1 MAAFKANEIS
11 SSLRRLQRN
20 SILNQ
25 QEIQLLNR
33 ILELL
38 KIYDVWC
45 RDDGAGSDL
54 NFHDSKESNY
64 NSRDDAS
71 SQIPR
76 DIKFIL
82 VQISSHSERLEDLL
96 NEWEEGFVI
105 KIADSYALQ
114 ENLIKEKNQIT
125 KIHNSWWFIKLTRQ
139 LKIAAKGAAGLANS
153 ARLLLRR
160 YVLKRNL

>member
-1 MAAFKANEIS
+1 MDMCELEKIIVSLAPILSAIAAIAAAVAAFKANEIS
-11 SSLRRLQRN
+11 NALKRLQRN

-33 ILELL
+33 TLELL

-64 NSRDDAS
+64 STRDDAW

-82 VQISSHSERLEDLL
+82 VQLSSHSDRLEDLL
-96 NEWEEGFVI
+96 NEWEKGFVI
-105 KIADSYALQ
+105 KVADSYALQ
-114 ENLIKEKNQIT
+114 ESMIKEKIKSLRSIT
-125 KIHNSWWFIKLTRQ
+125 SE
-139 LKIAAKGAAGLANS
+139 GL
-153 ARLLLRR
+153 
-160 YVLKRNL
+160 

>member
-1 MAAFKANEIS
+1 MNMAELEKVLVSLVPMLSAIAAIAAAVAAFKANEIS

-25 QEIQLLNR
+25 QEIQLLSR

-54 NFHDSKESNY
+54 NFHNSKESNY
-64 NSRDDAS
+64 DSRDDAS

-76 DIKFIL
+76 DIKYIL
-82 VQISSHSERLEDLL
+82 VQISSHSESLEYLL
-96 NEWEEGFVI
+96 NKWEEDFVI
-105 KIADSYALQ
+105 KVGNSYELR
-114 ENLIKEKNQIT
+114 EDMIKEK
-125 KIHNSWWFIKLTRQ
+125 IKSLRSI
-139 LKIAAKGAAGLANS
+139 IAGGI
-153 ARLLLRR
+153 
-160 YVLKRNL
+160 

>member
-1 MAAFKANEIS
+1 MCELEKIIVSLAPILSAIAAIAAAVAAFKANEIS
-11 SSLRRLQRN
+11 NALKRLQRN

-33 ILELL
+33 TLELL

-64 NSRDDAS
+64 STRDDAW

-82 VQISSHSERLEDLL
+82 VQLSSHSDRLEDLL
-96 NEWEEGFVI
+96 NEWEKGFVI
-105 KIADSYALQ
+105 KVADSYALQ
-114 ENLIKEKNQIT
+114 ESMIKEKIKSLRSIT
-125 KIHNSWWFIKLTRQ
+125 SE
-139 LKIAAKGAAGLANS
+139 GL
-153 ARLLLRR
+153 
-160 YVLKRNL
+160 